1 MQAGVAL
8 ELTTDQQI
16 LTANPVALLEEVA
29 TDFLFETTMH
39 SEVLDTYN
47 IGVEP
52 GTVDANI
59 GHTPLLRLRFLDT
72 ELSAGVQI
80 FAKAEHLNPGGSV
93 KDRAALSMILEG
105 ERSGKLKRGMTI
117 IDATSGNTGIAYAMI
132 GASRGYRV
140 KVCLPKNASRPRK
153 RILRSYGVEIVETD
167 PMLLTDGAQLVAR
180 KIFSSDPDK
189 YFYPDQY
196 NNDANWLAHYETTA
210 PEIWEQTEGR
220 VTHFVTGLGTS
231 GTFVGV
237 ARRLRELN
245 PKLKAFAV
253 QPESPLHGLEG
264 LKHMATAAVPGIY
277 DESLVT
283 GTLEVAT
290 EDALLMTSKL
300 AREEGLLVG
309 PSSGANVFAA
319 WRLAASLPEPAVVV
333 TVLCDGGERY
343 LGETFE

>member
-1 MQAGVAL
+1 
-8 ELTTDQQI
+8 
-16 LTANPVALLEEVA
+16 
-29 TDFLFETTMH
+29 MH
-39 SEVLDTYN
+39 LEVLESWKV
-47 IGVEP
+47 GVEP
-52 GTVDANI
+52 GTVEANI
-59 GHTPLLRLRFLDT
+59 GHTPLLRLRLLDT
-72 ELSAGVQI
+72 DLTPGVQV

-105 ERSGKLKRGMTI
+105 ERSGKLKPGMTI

-132 GASRGYRV
+132 GASRGYPV
-140 KVCLPKNASRPRK
+140 KVCLPKNASAGRK

-167 PMLLTDGAQLVAR
+167 PMLSTDGAQRIAR
-180 KIFSSDPDK
+180 ELFAENPER

-210 PEIWEQTEGR
+210 AEIWEQTEGR

-237 ARRLRELN
+237 SRRLHELN
-245 PKLKAFAV
+245 KGVKTIAV

-264 LKHMATAAVPGIY
+264 LKHMATAITPGIF
-277 DESLVT
+277 DRSLVAE
-283 GTLEVAT
+283 TLEVAT

-319 WRLAASLPEPAVVV
+319 WRVAASLREPAVVV

-343 LGETFE
+343 LDHD

>member
-1 MQAGVAL
+1 LQAGVAN

-16 LTANPVALLEEVA
+16 LTAKPVALLGSGDRFDLGQVMHWDVLE
-29 TDFLFETTMH
+29 DF
-39 SEVLDTYN
+39 
-47 IGVEP
+47 GVGIEP
-52 GTVDANI
+52 GTVEAHI
-59 GHTPLLRLRFLDT
+59 GHTPLLRLLRADA
-72 ELSAGVQI
+72 ELIDDVQI

-105 ERSGKLKRGMTI
+105 ERSGKLKPGMTI
-117 IDATSGNTGIAYAMI
+117 LDATSGNTGIAYAMI

-140 KVCLPKNASRPRK
+140 KVCLPKNASAARK
-153 RILRSYGVEIVETD
+153 RILQRYGVEIVVTD
-167 PMLLTDGAQLVAR
+167 PMLSTDGAQLVAR
-180 KIFSSDPDK
+180 EMFAQDPEK

-210 PEIWEQTEGR
+210 NEIWEQTEGR
-220 VTHFVTGLGTS
+220 VTHFIAGLGTS

-237 ARRLRELN
+237 VRRLRELN
-245 PKLKAFAV
+245 PSLQAIAV

-264 LKHMATAAVPGIY
+264 LKHMATAIIPGIF
-277 DESLVT
+277 DETLVT
-283 GTLEVAT
+283 ETLAVAT

-319 WRLAASLPEPAVVV
+319 WRVAASLQSPAVVV

-343 LGETFE
+343 LEED

>member
-1 MQAGVAL
+1 L
-8 ELTTDQQI
+8 
-16 LTANPVALLEEVA
+16 EVA
-29 TDFLFETTMH
+29 AIFIFMVMHLDVLETTTI
-39 SEVLDTYN
+39 DP
-47 IGVEP
+47 GRVE
-52 GTVDANI
+52 AHI
-59 GHTPLLRLRFLDT
+59 GHTPLLRLRLFEKD
-72 ELSAGVQI
+72 LSPGVQV

-105 ERSGKLKRGMTI
+105 ERSGKLKPGMTI
-117 IDATSGNTGIAYAMI
+117 LDATSGNTGIAYAMI
-132 GASRGYRV
+132 GASRGYAV
-140 KVCLPKNASRPRK
+140 KVCLPKNASPARK

-167 PMLLTDGAQLVAR
+167 PMLSTDGAQLIAR
-180 KIFSSDPDK
+180 EIFIENPAK

-210 PEIWEQTEGR
+210 NEIWEQTGGR

-237 ARRLRELN
+237 TRRLRELN
-245 PKLKAFAV
+245 PRLEAVAV

-264 LKHMATAAVPGIY
+264 LKHMATAITPGIF
-277 DESLVT
+277 DEKLVT
-283 GTLEVAT
+283 ETLEVAT

-300 AREEGLLVG
+300 ARQEGLLVG

-319 WRLAASLPEPAVVV
+319 WRVAAALREPAVVV

-343 LGETFE
+343 LSESA

>member
-1 MQAGVAL
+1 
-8 ELTTDQQI
+8 
-16 LTANPVALLEEVA
+16 
-29 TDFLFETTMH
+29 MH
-39 SEVLDTYN
+39 LDVLDTFSASVAP
-47 IGVEP
+47 GAVE
-52 GTVDANI
+52 ANI
-59 GHTPLLRLRFLDT
+59 GHTPLLRLRLFDKD
-72 ELSAGVQI
+72 LSDGVQI

-105 ERSGKLKRGMTI
+105 ERTGRLKPGMTI

-140 KVCLPKNASRPRK
+140 KVCLPKNAGGQRK

-167 PMLLTDGAQLVAR
+167 QMLSTDGAQRIAR
-180 KIFSSDPDK
+180 ETFEAEPEK

-210 PEIWEQTEGR
+210 NEIWEQTEGR
-220 VTHFVTGLGTS
+220 VTHFATGLGTS
-231 GTFVGV
+231 GTFTGV

-245 PKLKAFAV
+245 PSLKAYAV
-253 QPESPLHGLEG
+253 QPDLPLHGLEG
-264 LKHMATAAVPGIY
+264 LKHMATAARRPGIF

-283 GTLEVAT
+283 ETLEVVT
-290 EDALLMTSKL
+290 EDALLMTGKL

-319 WRLAASLPEPAVVV
+319 RRLAGSLQRPAVIV

-343 LGETFE
+343 LDEG

>member
-1 MQAGVAL
+1 
-8 ELTTDQQI
+8 
-16 LTANPVALLEEVA
+16 
-29 TDFLFETTMH
+29 
-39 SEVLDTYN
+39 
-47 IGVEP
+47 
-52 GTVDANI
+52 
-59 GHTPLLRLRFLDT
+59 
-72 ELSAGVQI
+72 
-80 FAKAEHLNPGGSV
+80 
-93 KDRAALSMILEG
+93 
-105 ERSGKLKRGMTI
+105 MTI
-117 IDATSGNTGIAYAMI
+117 LDATSGNTGIAYAMV

-140 KVCLPKNASRPRK
+140 KVCLPRNASPARK

-167 PMLLTDGAQLVAR
+167 PMLSTDGAQLLAR
-180 KIFSSDPDK
+180 AIFAADPEK

-210 PEIWEQTEGR
+210 NEIWEQTGGG

-237 ARRLRELN
+237 SRRLRELN
-245 PKLKAFAV
+245 PRLRSIAV

-264 LKHMATAAVPGIY
+264 LKHMATAITPGIF
-277 DESLVT
+277 DESLVAE
-283 GTLEVAT
+283 TLEVST

-319 WRLAASLPEPAVVV
+319 WRVAAALREPAVVV

-343 LGETFE
+343 LND

>member
-1 MQAGVAL
+1 
-8 ELTTDQQI
+8 
-16 LTANPVALLEEVA
+16 
-29 TDFLFETTMH
+29 MH
-39 SEVLDTYN
+39 LDVLDGWRVG
-47 IGVEP
+47 IEP
-52 GTVDANI
+52 GTVEANI
-59 GHTPLLRLRFLDT
+59 GHTPLLRLRLLDRD
-72 ELSAGVQI
+72 LDSGVQVY
-80 FAKAEHLNPGGSV
+80 AKAEHLNPGGSV

-105 ERSGKLKRGMTI
+105 ERSGRLKPGMTI

-140 KVCLPKNASRPRK
+140 KVCLPRNASPARK

-167 PMLLTDGAQLVAR
+167 PMLSTDGAQLIAR
-180 KIFSSDPDK
+180 ELFAADPEK

-210 PEIWEQTEGR
+210 NEIWEQTEGR

-237 ARRLRELN
+237 TRRLRELRPN
-245 PKLKAFAV
+245 LKAIAV

-264 LKHMATAAVPGIY
+264 LKHMATAITPGIF
-277 DESLVT
+277 DETLVAE
-283 GTLEVAT
+283 TLEVAT

-319 WRLAASLPEPAVVV
+319 WRVAASLQEPAVVV
-333 TVLCDGGERY
+333 TVLCDSGARY
-343 LGETFE
+343 LDQD

>member
-1 MQAGVAL
+1 
-8 ELTTDQQI
+8 
-16 LTANPVALLEEVA
+16 
-29 TDFLFETTMH
+29 MH
-39 SEVLDTYN
+39 LDVLDSWKV
-47 IGVEP
+47 GVEP
-52 GTVDANI
+52 GTVEAQV
-59 GHTPLLRLRFLDT
+59 GHTPLLRLRLIEKELDR
-72 ELSAGVQI
+72 GVKV

-105 ERSGKLKRGMTI
+105 ERSGRLKPGMTI

-132 GASRGYRV
+132 GASRGYPV
-140 KVCLPKNASRPRK
+140 KVCLPKNASPGRK

-167 PMLLTDGAQLVAR
+167 AMLSTDGAQLIAR
-180 KIFSSDPDK
+180 ELFAANPEK

-210 PEIWEQTEGR
+210 NEVWEQTDGR

-237 ARRLRELN
+237 SRRLRELN
-245 PKLKAFAV
+245 ADVKTIAV

-264 LKHMATAAVPGIY
+264 LKHMATAITPGIF
-277 DESLVT
+277 DETLVT
-283 GTLEVAT
+283 ETLEVAT

-319 WRLAASLPEPAVVV
+319 WRVAASLREPAVVV

-343 LGETFE
+343 FEND

>member
-1 MQAGVAL
+1 
-8 ELTTDQQI
+8 
-16 LTANPVALLEEVA
+16 
-29 TDFLFETTMH
+29 MH
-39 SEVLDTYN
+39 LDVLDTFSASVAP
-47 IGVEP
+47 GAVE
-52 GTVDANI
+52 ANI
-59 GHTPLLRLRFLDT
+59 GHTPLLRLRLFDKD
-72 ELSAGVQI
+72 LSDGVQI

-105 ERSGKLKRGMTI
+105 ERTGRLKPGMTI

-140 KVCLPKNASRPRK
+140 KVCLPKNAGGQRK

-167 PMLLTDGAQLVAR
+167 QMLSTDGAQRIAR
-180 KIFSSDPDK
+180 ETFEAEPEK

-210 PEIWEQTEGR
+210 NEIWEQTEGR
-220 VTHFVTGLGTS
+220 VTHFATGLGTS
-231 GTFVGV
+231 GTFTGV

-245 PKLKAFAV
+245 PSLKAYAV
-253 QPESPLHGLEG
+253 QPDLPLHGLEG
-264 LKHMATAAVPGIY
+264 LKHMATAARRPGIF

-283 GTLEVAT
+283 ETLEVVT
-290 EDALLMTSKL
+290 EDALLMTGKL

-319 WRLAASLPEPAVVV
+319 WRLAASLPPPAVVV

-343 LGETFE
+343 LES